1 MFCALFGLSKQAYY
15 KNVKQRK
22 QRITAWQPIRTSVV
36 DKRRKMPRLG
46 AKKLHHMLK
55 EEGIKIGRDHLFD
68 FLRQEDMLVSR
79 RKRYVR
85 TTDSSTWIPKHLNLI
100 KDININRP
108 EQAWVADITYL
119 DTIDNGHL
127 YLHLITDAYSKQI
140 MGYELCNNMNAESTE
155 KALKDALN
163 NRIYRDE
170 ELIHHSDRG
179 SQYRSNLYT
188 DRLKNN
194 KIMISMTQNGSP
206 YDNAVAERING
217 ILKDEFGLGDPFT
230 DIKEA
235 MKQVKQSVFTYN
247 NIRPHMSCSM
257 LTPIQMHKQRSI
269 KIKSYKR
276 PEVSFVDEL
285 F

>member
-68 FLRQEDMLVSR
+68 FLRQEDLLVSR